1 MAEIQE
7 LATRPADTLQR
18 EARQPEAAQRETRRP
33 EIVLRPATDI
43 FEDDDGITLQMDVP
57 GASKDHLTLQV
68 NRDRLDVEAEMRID
82 MREGMEALYADVRST
97 RYQRTFALSSEL
109 DTGNIDADLKD
120 GVLTL
125 RIPKRQE
132 VRPRK
137 IDVRAA

>member
-1 MAEIQE
+1 MAANQE
-7 LATRPADTLQR
+7 VVGRQADSLQH
-18 EARQPEAAQRETRRP
+18 EARRP

-57 GASKDHLTLQV
+57 GASKERLTLQV
-68 NRDRLDVEAEMRID
+68 NRDRLDVEAEVQID
-82 MREGMEALYADVRST
+82 MPEGMEALYADVRST

-109 DTGNIDADLKD
+109 ETGNIDAKFKD

-137 IDVRAA
+137 IEVRAA